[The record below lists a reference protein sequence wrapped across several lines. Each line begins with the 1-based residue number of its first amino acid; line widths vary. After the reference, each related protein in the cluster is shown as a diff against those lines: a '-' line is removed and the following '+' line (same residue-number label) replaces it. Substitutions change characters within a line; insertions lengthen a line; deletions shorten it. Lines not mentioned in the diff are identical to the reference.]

1 MFNFFYTKFGAVL
14 RNIKEVICDTSQ
26 IWYKFVLPEIRKG
39 QITPIVFF
47 RIQRDFN
54 HSLVLKSVTN
64 FVIYGISKY
73 SKLKKYLALKFKK

>member
-14 RNIKEVICDTSQ
+14 RNIKEVIYDTSQ
-26 IWYKFVLPEIRKG
+26 IWYKFVLPEIRKK